1 MGSGVN
7 AIQRRRGWSFI
18 MKPKA
23 LILTLVLVSVA
34 LAVFVFRRQSSG
46 PAMNLRPSVAVGE
59 VLAEETSRLLGGK
72 GNIVV
77 IGRASAKEGQSA
89 GNEQITSLGAALR
102 RRASPKIAATEWLPQ
117 PPRLS
122 MNTSD
127 LTAEQLVALLEKHP
141 EANAFVVF
149 AGLPPLSPPL
159 AEKLTARSLKLLAV
173 CGYGATLRRW
183 LAAHVLAAA
192 VVPRFGELPAGTPA
206 PKTVK
211 DWFSQEFEL
220 LTPESLAQLP
230 Y

>member
-1 MGSGVN
+1 
-7 AIQRRRGWSFI
+7 
-18 MKPKA
+18 MKNRV
-23 LILTLVLVSVA
+23 LLVTIAVASVA
-34 LAVFVFRRQSSG
+34 LAVFLFRRQSSG

-77 IGRASAKEGQSA
+77 IGRVSAKEGQSA
-89 GNEQITSLGAALR
+89 GNEQITSLGAAMR
-102 RRASPKIAATEWLPQ
+102 RRASPKIGATEWLPQ

-122 MNTSD
+122 MNASD
-127 LTAEQLVALLEKHP
+127 VTTEQLVALLEKHP

-173 CGYGATLRRW
+173 CGYGTTVRRW
-183 LAAHVLAAA
+183 LEAQVLAAA
-192 VVPRFGELPAGTPA
+192 VVPRFGELPPGTSA
-206 PKTVK
+206 PKTAK

>member
-7 AIQRRRGWSFI
+7 PICRRRDWSFI
-18 MKPKA
+18 MKHKA
-23 LILTLVLVSVA
+23 LVFTLVLVSVA

-102 RRASPKIAATEWLPQ
+102 RRASPKLAATEWLPQ
-117 PPRLS
+117 PPRMT
-122 MNTSD
+122 MNASD

-141 EANAFVVF
+141 EANAFVIF

-159 AEKLTARSLKLLAV
+159 AEKLTARSLNLLAV
-173 CGYGATLRRW
+173 CGYGTTVRQW
-183 LAAHVLAAA
+183 LEAHLLAAA
-192 VVPRFGELPAGTPA
+192 VVPRFGELPPGTPA
-206 PKTVK
+206 PKTAK
-211 DWFSQEFEL
+211 DWFSQEFEI
-220 LTPESLAQLP
+220 LTPESRGHLP

>member
-1 MGSGVN
+1 
-7 AIQRRRGWSFI
+7 
-18 MKPKA
+18 MKNRV
-23 LILTLVLVSVA
+23 LLVTIAVASVA
-34 LAVFVFRRQSSG
+34 LAVFLFRRQSSG

-77 IGRASAKEGQSA
+77 IGRVSAKEGQSA
-89 GNEQITSLGAALR
+89 GNEQITSLGAAMR
-102 RRASPKIAATEWLPQ
+102 RRASPKIGATEWLPQ

-122 MNTSD
+122 MNASD
-127 LTAEQLVALLEKHP
+127 VTTEQLVALLEKHP

-159 AEKLTARSLKLLAV
+159 AEKLTARPLKLLAV
-173 CGYGATLRRW
+173 CGYGTTVRRW
-183 LAAHVLAAA
+183 LEAQVLAAA
-192 VVPRFGELPAGTPA
+192 VVPRFGELPPGTSA
-206 PKTVK
+206 PKTAK